1 MSRRRKTHDY
11 MGTHEVDVIPWPLIK
26 RFRGRV
32 YESDE
37 DIPVIV
43 ISDLDDPV
51 HAITPDVERMAAE
64 IVLRHFPERA
74 LRAKKRE
81 RFVHVVEHL
90 PKSYDLWRA
99 PENKSD
105 RLALVEFGDWRIR
118 VADRLRR
125 VRNVQRALEENTRAG
140 NKRVTFGYPSWH
152 DVSKPE
158 VEEMVGMTLDDIID
172 VSQRSLPN
180 DLPDTDRSANVK
192 AELG

>member
-1 MSRRRKTHDY
+1 

-26 RFRGRV
+26 RFRVRI

-43 ISDLDDPV
+43 ISALDDPV

-64 IVLRHFPERA
+64 IVLRHFPQRA
-74 LRAKKRE
+74 LQAKKRE
-81 RFVHVVEHL
+81 KFVHVVEHL

-118 VADRLRR
+118 VADRFRR
-125 VRNVQRALEENTRAG
+125 VRNVEKAIEENTRAG
-140 NKRVTFGYPSWH
+140 NERLTFGYPCWQ
-152 DVSKPE
+152 DISKAE
-158 VEEMVGMTLDDIID
+158 VEEMVGMILDDTLDVLLRALPSDLTDNRHDIGAGP
-172 VSQRSLPN
+172 Q
-180 DLPDTDRSANVK
+180 
-192 AELG
+192 